1 MVRVSEDVSF
11 FRAAPRS
18 DASHVPP
25 ILLCLTTNCEHTLP
39 LSPTRVRAYAK
50 GLLVS
55 ETHFKGLFLRKAS
68 DDLDTFTSNEG
79 KARLLTN
86 SMGVEVIE
94 VTLKAGGRVFLVPPT
109 SPGRSAETYYVISGT
124 LRGKLGEDVLEL
136 GPGDCIT
143 LEGLQNRALLTASEP
158 AKLLCVTAQPVF
170 DQADAFTSE
179 LMQLAV
185 EVERK
190 DGYTAD
196 HCRRLQK
203 LSYATA
209 EVLGLGSNQLYRL
222 NYGAYLHD
230 LGKVKIPLEILQKPS
245 KLTLEEWN
253 IVKRHPID
261 GRALLHGTQLE
272 EAGIILEQHHERFDG
287 SGYPYGLR
295 GEQVL
300 TESYI
305 VAVAD
310 TYDAMTTDRPYCKA
324 LSPEVA
330 FAELKKYAGI
340 HYPEEVVEAFLIA
353 VSKQHLGQL

>member
-1 MVRVSEDVSF
+1 M
-11 FRAAPRS
+11 
-18 DASHVPP
+18 
-25 ILLCLTTNCEHTLP
+25 
-39 LSPTRVRAYAK
+39 
-50 GLLVS
+50 
-55 ETHFKGLFLRKAS
+55 RKAS

-86 SMGVEVIE
+86 SLGVEVIE
-94 VTLKAGGRVFLVPPT
+94 LTLKEGGSVFLESST
-109 SPGRSAETYYVISGT
+109 SSRRLAETYYVVSG
-124 LRGKLGEDVLEL
+124 LLQCKLEDETLEL
-136 GPGDCIT
+136 GPGDCLT

-185 EVERK
+185 EVEQK

-203 LSYATA
+203 LSRATA
-209 EVLGLGSNQLYRL
+209 EVLELSSNQLYRL
-222 NYGAYLHD
+222 MYGSYLHD
-230 LGKVKIPLEILQKPS
+230 LGKVKIPVEILQKPS
-245 KLTLEEWN
+245 TLTPEEWD

-272 EAGIILEQHHERFDG
+272 EAGVILEQHHERFDG
-287 SGYPYGLR
+287 SGYPYGLS

-310 TYDAMTTDRPYCKA
+310 TYDAMTTDRPYRKA
-324 LSPEVA
+324 LSKEVA

-340 HYPEEVVEAFLIA
+340 HYPEEVVEAFLTA
-353 VSKQHLGQL
+353 TSRQHLEQF

>member
-1 MVRVSEDVSF
+1 M
-11 FRAAPRS
+11 
-18 DASHVPP
+18 
-25 ILLCLTTNCEHTLP
+25 
-39 LSPTRVRAYAK
+39 
-50 GLLVS
+50 
-55 ETHFKGLFLRKAS
+55 RKAN

-94 VTLKAGGRVFLVPPT
+94 LTLNKGGHVYLVPPT
-109 SPGRSAETYYVISGT
+109 LPGKAAETYYVISGR
-124 LRGKLGEDVLEL
+124 LRCKLGDESFALS
-136 GPGDCIT
+136 PGDCLT
-143 LEGLQNRALLTASEP
+143 LDGFKTRAQLTASEP

-170 DQADAFTSE
+170 DDADTFTAE
-179 LMQLAV
+179 LMHLAV
-185 EVERK
+185 EVEQK

-203 LSYATA
+203 LSHATA

-230 LGKVKIPLEILQKPS
+230 LGKVKIPLEILQKPT
-245 KLTLEEWN
+245 KLTSQEWS

-287 SGYPYGLR
+287 SGYPYGLQ
-295 GEQVL
+295 GNQVL
-300 TESYI
+300 IESYI

-310 TYDAMTTDRPYCKA
+310 TYDAMTTDRPYRKA
-324 LSPEVA
+324 LSQEEA
-330 FAELKKYAGI
+330 FAELQKYTGI
-340 HYPEEVVEAFLIA
+340 HYPEEVVEAFLVA
-353 VSKQHLGQL
+353 SSKQHLGQF